1 MKKATITIIIPV
13 YNVENFV
20 NETLLSVK
28 NQISQPDEVII
39 INDGSTDDSS
49 NILNNY
55 KDLKG
60 WSIIQTLN
68 QGLGLT
74 RNFGRSVATSEYIY
88 FLDSDD
94 TIKEDLIFRMRSVI
108 EENNNPDIIL
118 FSAEAFTKNLSL
130 NKKMNLKF
138 TLNGNYNSGSFVI
151 RELINR
157 KEAFPQASRYI
168 TKNVLWSKN
177 KLYYPNCIYEDEA
190 VFFPLLALSKNIVVI
205 PEVYLKYRVGRVDSL
220 TNRAPTTKHALGY
233 LHTINFILEFISNNP
248 ELIKVDPSAWRYR
261 LGRNGL
267 RYISMCMKTSTN
279 ISWKI
284 IIILFLKVKSFK
296 YPFKLLWRVLK
307 FLLSNSQ
314 KNNLDN

>member
-1 MKKATITIIIPV
+1 MPF
-13 YNVENFV
+13 YLYRF
-20 NETLLSVK
+20 SR
-28 NQISQPDEVII
+28 ISLTSWSFIFYLYS
-39 INDGSTDDSS
+39 GSLFDRRVGL
-49 NILNNY
+49 IHNY

-60 WSIIQTLN
+60 WSIIKTLN

-118 FSAEAFTKNLSL
+118 FSAEAFAKNLSL

-138 TLNGNYNSGSFVI
+138 TLNGKYNSGSFVI

-190 VFFPLLALSKNIVVI
+190 VFFPLLALCKNIVVI

-220 TNRAPTTKHALGY
+220 TNIAPTIKHSLGY

-248 ELIKVDPSAWRYR
+248 ELIKVDPPAWRYR

-267 RYISMCMKTSTN
+267 KYISMCMKTGTN

-284 IIILFLKVKSFK
+284 IFILFLKVKSFR
-296 YPFKLLWRVLK
+296 YPFKLLWRVFK
-307 FLLSNSQ
+307 IFIIKYSE
-314 KNNLDN
+314 K